1 MAFDAYGTTSNE
13 GTKKESNV
21 DFEALNKYVV
31 DTCGLQQP
39 KTLRGIISTLVDL
52 GTQKL
57 PDATY
62 KLEKEDVA
70 LSIGELTE
78 KYGIDIQEGTITKFD
93 QAYDNDTKSW
103 SIQKFVPQKP
113 RQAVVYAVDFP
124 DIMLDKG
131 KFFGEEE
138 GKNLKPLRLW
148 IGGQHWNPT
157 QKKMLVNQV
166 IPLKITKDEKIGWTM
181 RPNSSLYKIALGAE
195 IIKTDESFMPERID
209 ELLGKTLLFTAQVFF
224 KKGTDGKQYYTE
236 KLKYSSGLVMGMPSL
251 SVDNTYLI
259 QFNGDNDAQG
269 LKEVRGHVLNTIKNA
284 TNYQGSKIQ
293 SQLEAGN
300 TTQQNESPKQDVQ
313 EIPKVAKAAPKP
325 KVNQDLDDDL
335 PF

>member
-13 GTKKESNV
+13 STKKESNV
-21 DFEALNKYVV
+21 DFDALNKYVV
-31 DTCGLQQP
+31 ETCGLQEP
-39 KTLRGIISTLVDL
+39 KTLRGVISTIVDL

-62 KLEKEDVA
+62 KLEKEDVN
-70 LSIGELTE
+70 LSIEELTQ
-78 KYGIDIQEGTITKFD
+78 KYGLDIEEGRITKFD
-93 QAYDNDTKSW
+93 KAYDNDSKSW
-103 SIQKFVPQKP
+103 LVQKFVPQKP
-113 RQAVVYAVDFP
+113 RQAIVYAVDFP

-148 IGGQHWNPT
+148 IGGQHWNPVE
-157 QKKMLVNQV
+157 KKMLVNQV

-181 RPNSSLYKIALGAE
+181 RPNSSLYKIALGSE
-195 IIKTDESFMPERID
+195 VIKTGESFMPERID

-224 KKGTDGKQYYTE
+224 KKGNDGKSYYTE
-236 KLKYSSGLVMGMPSL
+236 KLKYSSGLVMGMPTV
-251 SVDNTYLI
+251 SVDKTYLI
-259 QFNGDNDAQG
+259 QFNGDNDPQG

-284 TNYQGSKIQ
+284 TNYEGSKIQ
-293 SQLEAGN
+293 KQLEEVSASKQQESN
-300 TTQQNESPKQDVQ
+300 TTQNHAPTQPKGITVPEEDETV
-313 EIPKVAKAAPKP
+313 
-325 KVNQDLDDDL
+325 